1 MSKLIFVL
9 CFTMVSIVYADSFPF
24 NGGSTDHLICARYG
38 EGVSCVSKAS
48 IEKDKLQAEALKLE
62 KEKLTLEIEQL
73 KVELLR
79 KDKIVKSK

>member
-9 CFTMVSIVYADSFPF
+9 CFTMVSIVYADSF
-24 NGGSTDHLICARYG
+24 NGRSTDHLICARYG

-48 IEKDKLQAEALKLE
+48 IEKDKLQAEVLKLE